1 MERLW
6 APWRLAYVGKTEK
19 DGAPADAGCF
29 FCRAWSDTGNEEAHL
44 LLARGKTA
52 FALLNRYPY
61 TNGHLMVA
69 PVRHEGGME
78 RTTDGEG
85 AEIWRLAADAK
96 RILAETMRPDG
107 FNLGINQGKAGGA
120 GVLDHL
126 HLHVVPRWDGDT
138 NFMPVLADVR
148 VVPEALHAAWARMR
162 PFFLARG
169 YA

>member
-6 APWRLAYVGKTEK
+6 APWRLAYVGKS
-19 DGAPADAGCF
+19 DAPADKDKGCF
-29 FCRAWSDTGNEEAHL
+29 FCRAWADTGNEETHF

-69 PVRHEGGME
+69 PVRHEGNME
-78 RTTDGEG
+78 QATPDEG

-96 RILAETMRPDG
+96 MILAESMRPDG
-107 FNLGINQGKAGGA
+107 FNLGINQGRAGGA

-148 VVPEALHAAWARMR
+148 VVPEALRAAWARMR
-162 PFFLARG
+162 PLFLARG